1 MNNTT
6 QFPQR
11 LPECVL
17 LFGTKDVNNLTQTIL
32 LTAVYGSLMPLIIG
46 ANLLLII
53 GLIKTK
59 KKKFTSSQIL
69 FLTLFVS
76 DLTFGVV
83 QIPTKIYLLWKSSE
97 PTCFEVQLSAFSMP
111 FPICISFNL
120 LCIIAI
126 ERYVYVVYNGFYT
139 KIVTKKLLAIV
150 IVCLILISFIWATA
164 DAHLRAKLDI
174 VKLAKTYIALSAYG
188 GTVLAVGI
196 VFNVALLRNVKRKTQ
211 KSSVQHTLDSS
222 LTKTIGLI
230 IGIMVAAYLPAII
243 AINIAAYAYI
253 SSADKFYIKK
263 RGSALLWALMPSQ
276 FNAVLNS
283 VVYLTRNSRMRR
295 YYCKFFNSRNKENEM
310 KQVDPPALNVLTN
323 TILAQHLKH

>member
-11 LPECVL
+11 FPECVL

-32 LTAVYGSLMPLIIG
+32 LSAVYGSLIPLIIG
-46 ANLLLII
+46 ANLLSIL

-59 KKKFTSSQIL
+59 RSKFTSSQIL

-76 DLTFGVV
+76 DLNFSVV
-83 QIPTKIYLLWKSSE
+83 QIPLKIYLLWKSSE
-97 PTCFEVQLSAFSMP
+97 PTCFEVQLSAFSMS
-111 FPICISFNL
+111 FPICMSFNL
-120 LCIIAI
+120 LCAISI
-126 ERYVYVVYNGFYT
+126 ERYIYVAHNRFYT
-139 KIVTKKLLAIV
+139 RIVTKKLLAIV
-150 IVCLILISFIWATA
+150 IVCLILISFIWAAT

-230 IGIMVAAYLPAII
+230 TGIMVAAYLPTII
-243 AINIAAYAYI
+243 AINIAAYTYI
-253 SSADKFYIKK
+253 SSADTFFIKK
-263 RGSALLWALMPSQ
+263 RGSALLWVMMPSQ
-276 FNAVLNS
+276 FNAFINS

-295 YYCKFFNSRNKENEM
+295 YYCKFFNSRNKENKM

-323 TILAQHLKH
+323 TIKC

>member
-6 QFPQR
+6 
-11 LPECVL
+11 C
-17 LFGTKDVNNLTQTIL
+17 IL
-32 LTAVYGSLMPLIIG
+32 LYRTKHANIRNLLTSVYVSLIPLIIG

-59 KKKFTSSQIL
+59 RGKFTSSQIL
-69 FLTLFVS
+69 FSTLFVS

-97 PTCFEVQLSAFSMP
+97 PTCFEVQLSAFSMS
-111 FPICISFNL
+111 FPLVMSFNL
-120 LCIIAI
+120 LCVISI
-126 ERYVYVVYNGFYT
+126 ERYIYVVHNGFYART
-139 KIVTKKLLAIV
+139 VRKKLLAIV
-150 IVCLILISFIWATA
+150 IVCLILISFMWAVI

-174 VKLAKTYIALSAYG
+174 IKLAKTYIALSVYA
-188 GTVLAVGI
+188 TTMLAIGI
-196 VFNVALLRNVKRKTQ
+196 VFNVALLRNVKQKTQ

-230 IGIMVAAYLPAII
+230 IGVMVAAYLPVII
-243 AINIAAYAYI
+243 AGNIAAYAYI

-283 VVYLTRNSRMRR
+283 VIYLTRNSRMRR
-295 YYCKFFNSRNKENEM
+295 YYFKFFNCRNKES
-310 KQVDPPALNVLTN
+310 KTKLVDSKV
-323 TILAQHLKH
+323 

>member
-11 LPECVL
+11 LPKCIL
-17 LFGTKDVNNLTQTIL
+17 LFRTKHANIRIL
-32 LTAVYGSLMPLIIG
+32 LTAVYGSLIPLIIG

-59 KKKFTSSQIL
+59 RGKFTLSQIL
-69 FLTLFVS
+69 FSTLFVS

-97 PTCFEVQLSAFSMP
+97 PTCFEVQLSAFSMS
-111 FPICISFNL
+111 FPLVMSFNL
-120 LCIIAI
+120 LCVISI
-126 ERYVYVVYNGFYT
+126 ERYIYVVHNGFYT
-139 KIVTKKLLAIV
+139 RTVRKKLLAIV
-150 IVCLILISFIWATA
+150 IVCSILISFMWAA
-164 DAHLRAKLDI
+164 IDAHLRAKLDI
-174 VKLAKTYIALSAYG
+174 IKLAKTYIALSVYA
-188 GTVLAVGI
+188 TTMLAIAI
-196 VFNVALLRNVKRKTQ
+196 VFNVALLRNVKQKTQ
-211 KSSVQHTLDSS
+211 TSSVQHTLDSS

-230 IGIMVAAYLPAII
+230 IGVMVAAYLPVII
-243 AINIAAYAYI
+243 AGNIAAYAYI

-283 VVYLTRNSRMRR
+283 VIYLTRNSCMRR
-295 YYCKFFNSRNKENEM
+295 YYSKFFKCRNKENKM
-310 KQVDPPALNVLTN
+310 KQVDSNASKV
-323 TILAQHLKH
+323 TIDTCNSS

>member
-11 LPECVL
+11 LPKCIL
-17 LFGTKDVNNLTQTIL
+17 LFRTKHANIRIL
-32 LTAVYGSLMPLIIG
+32 LTAVYGSLIPLIIG

-59 KKKFTSSQIL
+59 RVKFTLSQIL
-69 FLTLFVS
+69 FSTLFAS

-83 QIPTKIYLLWKSSE
+83 QIPTKIYLLWKTSE
-97 PTCFEVQLSAFSMP
+97 PTCFEVQLSAFSMS
-111 FPICISFNL
+111 FPLVMSFNL
-120 LCIIAI
+120 LCVISI
-126 ERYVYVVYNGFYT
+126 ERYIYVVHNGFYT
-139 KIVTKKLLAIV
+139 RTVRKKLLAIV
-150 IVCLILISFIWATA
+150 IVCSILISFMWAA
-164 DAHLRAKLDI
+164 IDAHLRAKLDI
-174 VKLAKTYIALSAYG
+174 IKLAKTYIALSIYA
-188 GTVLAVGI
+188 TTMLAIGI
-196 VFNVALLRNVKRKTQ
+196 VFNVALLRNVKQKTQ

-230 IGIMVAAYLPAII
+230 IGVMVAAYLPVII
-243 AINIAAYAYI
+243 AGNIAAYAYI

-283 VVYLTRNSRMRR
+283 VIYLTRNSRMRR
-295 YYCKFFNSRNKENEM
+295 YYFKFFNCRNKES
-310 KQVDPPALNVLTN
+310 KTKLVDSKV
-323 TILAQHLKH
+323 